1 MHHNLFCFLTFLAA
15 FFVRS
20 KLQTKSTLKQQ
31 DEIGENLAI
40 VADDD
45 GRRGIVDD
53 DLAVNCPEN
62 GKYFD

>member
-1 MHHNLFCFLTFLAA
+1 MKILSLLAM
-15 FFVRS
+15 
-20 KLQTKSTLKQQ
+20 
-31 DEIGENLAI
+31 